1 MSKKTVSEEDKMK
14 IKVSTCYH
22 WCGGGAR
29 CETGCKIYKP
39 EKYAFCQKHMAEK
52 KGNKTIK

>member
-14 IKVSTCYH
+14 IKVSNCYH

-39 EKYAFCQKHMAEK
+39 EKYAFCQKYMAEK
-52 KGNKTIK
+52 IGEKK